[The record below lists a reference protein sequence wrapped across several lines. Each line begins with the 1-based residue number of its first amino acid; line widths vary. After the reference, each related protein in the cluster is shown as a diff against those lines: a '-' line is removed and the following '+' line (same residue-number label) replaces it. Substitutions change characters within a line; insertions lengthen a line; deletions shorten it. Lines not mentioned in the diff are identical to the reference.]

1 MTSFKAIVPL
11 KIDPPSLFAVQL
23 PGKASHRAL
32 VSLIN
37 PCPRASFTTLITL
50 STRLTL
56 NITPGSSPGQ
66 WVNLANPPPSLDSLG
81 HNSLDEPEEIAQT
94 LHDGDQKHTQ
104 KGAANFLC
112 IDESVIVISSFGS
125 NSERCCQKLYPR
137 TAQSR
142 QYQTWCQWRRSHR
155 AFHDR

>member
-32 VSLIN
+32 VSLII
-37 PCPRASFTTLITL
+37 PCPRVSFTTLITL
-50 STRLTL
+50 SARLTL

-81 HNSLDEPEEIAQT
+81 HNSLDEPEEIAQKSMT
-94 LHDGDQKHTQ
+94 AMKNIPSKALR
-104 KGAANFLC
+104 
-112 IDESVIVISSFGS
+112 SFCVLMS
-125 NSERCCQKLYPR
+125 PLL
-137 TAQSR
+137 
-142 QYQTWCQWRRSHR
+142 
-155 AFHDR
+155 